1 MKKTLLTLALVG
13 ATAAAFGQGRVA
25 MVLDGGSAITLSALP
40 GYYLPADAAFAGMQ
54 VPTSGPLPSGS
65 ILMVGLYCGT
75 SSTSLALQYAEALNP
90 AGGTGQPPGVILA
103 HNVQLASGLP
113 GAVAA
118 YFFQL
123 RIWSGAYSSYEA
135 ASTAIAGG
143 AMEYAG
149 ENNLFTMTPG
159 TFIYNAITTQGGTTW
174 AAVGNEST
182 TAFNLTAYNVPEPAT
197 FALFGLGAASL
208 LILRRRK

>member
-13 ATAAAFGQGRVA
+13 ATAAAFAQGRVA
-25 MVLDGGSAITLSALP
+25 MVLDGGSAMF
-40 GYYLPADAAFAGMQ
+40 LPATVFTGDEAWAGQ
-54 VPTSGPLPSGS
+54 AIPTSGPLPSGAV
-65 ILMVGLYCGT
+65 IMVGLYGGT
-75 SSTSLALQYAEALNP
+75 SSTSMTLQYAEALNP
-90 AGGTGQPPGVILA
+90 AGGTGQPPGVIPA
-103 HNVQLASGLP
+103 HNVTLTGIP
-113 GAVAA
+113 GATAA
-118 YFFQL
+118 EYFQL
-123 RIWSGAYSSYEA
+123 RAWSGGYASYEA

-143 AMEYAG
+143 AQAYAG

-174 AAVGNEST
+174 AAVGNESN
-182 TAFNLTAYNVPEPAT
+182 TAFNMTAYNVPEPAT